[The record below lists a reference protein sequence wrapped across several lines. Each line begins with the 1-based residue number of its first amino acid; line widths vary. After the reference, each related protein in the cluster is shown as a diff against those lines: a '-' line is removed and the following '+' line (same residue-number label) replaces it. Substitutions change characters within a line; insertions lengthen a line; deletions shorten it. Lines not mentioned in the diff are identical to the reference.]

1 MPAGPAGCRL
11 VPACLGTLRPLWQDL
26 FWGCVGGVA
35 SALGRLQLRLS
46 AYPATS
52 NLGAWL

>member
-26 FWGCVGGVA
+26 FWGCVWGG
-35 SALGRLQLRLS
+35 GLS
-46 AYPATS
+46 PWAPPVEAFCLPS
-52 NLGAWL
+52 DF